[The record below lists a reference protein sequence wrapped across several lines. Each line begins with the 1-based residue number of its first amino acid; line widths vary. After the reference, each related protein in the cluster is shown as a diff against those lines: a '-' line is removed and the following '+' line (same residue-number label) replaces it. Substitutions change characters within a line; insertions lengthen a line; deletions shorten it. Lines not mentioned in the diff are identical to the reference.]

1 MQNLISIYKKI
12 ISKIKISKIKISE
25 ITVQVDI
32 SKM

>member
-25 ITVQVDI
+25 ITAQVDI